1 MTNLGKCMLFYL
13 KYAAEMER
21 LYEAEERKVKG
32 LPNPDQILKQIALVG
47 DTANREVAAFLETCA
62 RGIEE
67 HFHAIGDVQQM
78 RNNLENTWELK
89 FKVAPKKATGRQ
101 FQIGVQ
107 IDSNRAAVI
116 PWVWCPGG
124 RRAED
129 EVVRILGRGIKSDKL
144 PEWASGSVGLAEI
157 KILIPERLEEPVE
170 CDSLVAKVQQ
180 AFASFTAQEVEA
192 IDAIGNNRG
201 EA

>member
-144 PEWASGSVGLAEI
+144 PEWASGSVWTGGDQDSHSRTTGRVCRVRLVGRQGPAGICIVHGAE
-157 KILIPERLEEPVE
+157 
-170 CDSLVAKVQQ
+170 S
-180 AFASFTAQEVEA
+180 
-192 IDAIGNNRG
+192 RG
-201 EA
+201 DRRDRE